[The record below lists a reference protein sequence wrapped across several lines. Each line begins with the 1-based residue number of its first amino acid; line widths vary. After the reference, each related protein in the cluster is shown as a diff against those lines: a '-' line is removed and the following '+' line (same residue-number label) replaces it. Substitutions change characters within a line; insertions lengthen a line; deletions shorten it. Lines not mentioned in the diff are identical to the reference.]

1 MHDLLEFEA
10 KEFGDEPFEFL
21 VADLLEGFEDESPVF
36 GEVEGGVFEFV
47 EFGGGLLFVV
57 EFAIVGG
64 EEILSGVGDI
74 SDFDGL
80 LINNSSIKAV
90 GIDDIVVVFKFLND
104 DIITTITLSPNF
116 FTSSTCP
123 A

>member
-1 MHDLLEFEA
+1 M
-10 KEFGDEPFEFL
+10 
-21 VADLLEGFEDESPVF
+21 VADFLQGLENETPVF
-36 GEVEGGVFEFV
+36 GEVQRWVFEFA
-47 EFGGGLLFVV
+47 
-57 EFAIVGG
+57 EFAGWLFSILNFSVAFTKK
-64 EEILSGVGDI
+64 ILSHIRDI

-80 LINNSSIKAV
+80 LINSSSIEAV
-90 GIDDIVVVFKFLND
+90 GIDDIAMVFEFLND